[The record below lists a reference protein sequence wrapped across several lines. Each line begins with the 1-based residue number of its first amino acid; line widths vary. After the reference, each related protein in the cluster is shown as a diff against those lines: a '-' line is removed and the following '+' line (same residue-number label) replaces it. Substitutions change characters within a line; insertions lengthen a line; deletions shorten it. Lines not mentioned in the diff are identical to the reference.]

1 MAFNKKYAG
10 LPDLDLA
17 PDIYETP
24 ELTDGS
30 TLATATVRS
39 LSPFQDE
46 STSPEIDRQRLQ
58 PDQARLHFLSSR
70 LDTRGVDFSD
80 SIASKRTSY
89 KAMSRRRQRRE
100 DGTEILG
107 DVSDEEDESL
117 ERKLARLRR
126 EAEEL
131 KEELATRKA
140 AQRDTQTTTGAG
152 DSAEGDHQHQD
163 DLDNGVLELS
173 RALDSLHTSSRG
185 GAGPMTAEEILS
197 QKLGG
202 SIPPTVHAAKQ
213 RNELLHGPQSNIPAG
228 LLSNAAAF
236 DARLTLL
243 EAALG
248 IPNTPIPHSADD
260 SAGPQPIL
268 PTLNH
273 LTVQLSTLSSTLTGP
288 SASIPGPQSHQP
300 QPTTVTTP
308 HLEALTTRIRKL
320 TADADALS
328 SARRRATEA
337 ARAVIAARIAA
348 ATADDPAGATIASAT
363 AHTPATTAPMTITD
377 HPAAGAPS
385 LSSLSATETDSAAS
399 EQAAKIQAL
408 YTTLPTITSLHPLLP
423 SVLERLRSLR
433 AIHAGAARAAEDLD
447 ALEDRQAEMKREI
460 EQWREG
466 LAVVEGKV
474 RECEGVMKG
483 NMEVVGPWV
492 KGLEGRLEGLGG

>member
-1 MAFNKKYAG
+1 
-10 LPDLDLA
+10 
-17 PDIYETP
+17 
-24 ELTDGS
+24 
-30 TLATATVRS
+30 
-39 LSPFQDE
+39 
-46 STSPEIDRQRLQ
+46 
-58 PDQARLHFLSSR
+58 
-70 LDTRGVDFSD
+70 
-80 SIASKRTSY
+80 
-89 KAMSRRRQRRE
+89 MSRRRQRRE
-100 DGTEILG
+100 DGTEVLG

-140 AQRDTQTTTGAG
+140 QRGMQSTDAAGTGADED
-152 DSAEGDHQHQD
+152 DSAADGDHD
-163 DLDNGVLELS
+163 DLDNSVLELS
-173 RALDSLHTSSRG
+173 RALDNLHTSSRG
-185 GAGPMTAEEILS
+185 GAAPITAEEILS

-213 RNELLHGPQSNIPAG
+213 RNEMLHGPQSNIPAG

-248 IPNTPIPHSADD
+248 IPNTPIPHSSDD
-260 SAGPQPIL
+260 NAGPQPIL

-273 LTVQLSTLSSTLTGP
+273 LTLQLSTLSSTLTGP
-288 SASIPGPQSHQP
+288 SASIPAPQSQSQSHP
-300 QPTTVTTP
+300 QSTVTTP
-308 HLEALTTRIRKL
+308 HIEALTTRIRKL

-348 ATADDPAGATIASAT
+348 ATSDDPTGTT
-363 AHTPATTAPMTITD
+363 TPNTTATTTNQTTNDTP
-377 HPAAGAPS
+377 PS
-385 LSSLSATETDSAAS
+385 LSSLSATENDSAAS

-447 ALEDRQAEMKREI
+447 ALEERQADMKREI
-460 EQWREG
+460 EQWRDG
-466 LAVVEGKV
+466 LGVVEGKV
-474 RECEGVMKG
+474 RECEVAMRG

>member
-30 TLATATVRS
+30 TLAASCPNLCYTATVRS
-39 LSPFQDE
+39 PSPFQDE
-46 STSPEIDRQRLQ
+46 PANPDIDRHRLQ
-58 PDQARLHFLSSR
+58 PDQARTHFLPAR
-70 LDTRGVDFSD
+70 LDARDVDFSD
-80 SIASKRTSY
+80 SIASRRKSY

-100 DGTEILG
+100 DGTEVLG

-140 AQRDTQTTTGAG
+140 QRNAQSNSAGA
-152 DSAEGDHQHQD
+152 D
-163 DLDNGVLELS
+163 DPGEDDDKGELDDGMLELS
-173 RALDSLHTSSRG
+173 RALDSLHTFSRD
-185 GAGPMTAEEILS
+185 GAIPVTAEEMLS

-202 SIPPTVHAAKQ
+202 NIPSAIHAAKQ
-213 RNELLHGPQSNIPAG
+213 RNEALHGSSQSDVPAG

-248 IPNTPIPHSADD
+248 IPNTPISHSSDD
-260 SAGPQPIL
+260 NTGPQPIL
-268 PTLNH
+268 PTLSH
-273 LTVQLSTLSSTLTGP
+273 LSLQLSTLTSTLTGTA
-288 SASIPGPQSHQP
+288 ASIPAGPSQAHS
-300 QPTTVTTP
+300 TVTTP
-308 HLEALTTRIRKL
+308 HIEALTTRIRKL

-348 ATADDPAGATIASAT
+348 ATSDHPTSAT
-363 AHTPATTAPMTITD
+363 TNTATTTTTTTTTTTEAP
-377 HPAAGAPS
+377 PS
-385 LSSLSATETDSAAS
+385 LTSLTATETDSAAS

-447 ALEDRQAEMKREI
+447 ALEERQREMKTEI
-460 EQWREG
+460 EMWREG
-466 LAVVEGKV
+466 LGAVEGKV
-474 RECEGVMKG
+474 REAEETMRG
-483 NMEVVGPWV
+483 NVEVVGGWIR
-492 KGLEGRLEGLGG
+492 GLEARLEGLGG

>member
-10 LPDLDLA
+10 LPDLDIA

-39 LSPFQDE
+39 PSPFQDE
-46 STSPEIDRQRLQ
+46 PANPDIDRQRLQ
-58 PDQARLHFLSSR
+58 PDQARSHFLPAR
-70 LDTRGVDFSD
+70 LDARDVDFSD
-80 SIASKRTSY
+80 SIASRRKSY

-100 DGTEILG
+100 DGTEVLG

-140 AQRDTQTTTGAG
+140 QRNAQS
-152 DSAEGDHQHQD
+152 DSAGAD
-163 DLDNGVLELS
+163 DPGEDDDKGELDDGVLELS
-173 RALDSLHTSSRG
+173 RALDSLHTFSRD
-185 GAGPMTAEEILS
+185 GAIPVTAEEILS

-202 SIPPTVHAAKQ
+202 NIPSAVHAAKQ
-213 RNELLHGPQSNIPAG
+213 RNEALHGSSQSDVPVG

-248 IPNTPIPHSADD
+248 IPNTPIFHSSDD
-260 SAGPQPIL
+260 NIGPQPIL
-268 PTLNH
+268 PTLSH
-273 LTVQLSTLSSTLTGP
+273 LSLQLSTLTSTLTGP
-288 SASIPGPQSHQP
+288 AASIPAGPSQAHS
-300 QPTTVTTP
+300 TVTTP
-308 HLEALTTRIRKL
+308 HIEALTTRIRKL

-348 ATADDPAGATIASAT
+348 ATSDHPTSTT
-363 AHTPATTAPMTITD
+363 ANTANITTATTTTATTEAP
-377 HPAAGAPS
+377 PS
-385 LSSLSATETDSAAS
+385 LTSLTATETDSAAS

-433 AIHAGAARAAEDLD
+433 AIHAGATRAAEDLD
-447 ALEDRQAEMKREI
+447 ALEERQREMKTEI
-460 EQWREG
+460 EMWREG
-466 LAVVEGKV
+466 LGVVEGKV
-474 RECEGVMKG
+474 REAEEAMRG
-483 NMEVVGPWV
+483 NVEVVGGWV
-492 KGLEGRLEGLGG
+492 RGLEARLEGLGG

>member
-10 LPDLDLA
+10 LPDLDVA

-39 LSPFQDE
+39 PSPFQDE

-58 PDQARLHFLSSR
+58 PDQARSHFLSSR
-70 LDTRGVDFSD
+70 LDARGVDFSD

-131 KEELATRKA
+131 KEALATRNA
-140 AQRDTQTTTGAG
+140 AQRDTQSAAGAG
-152 DSAEGDHQHQD
+152 DSAEGDHQQHQD
-163 DLDNGVLELS
+163 DLDNGLLELS
-173 RALDSLHTSSRG
+173 RALDNLHTSSRG

-260 SAGPQPIL
+260 ATGPQPIL
-268 PTLNH
+268 PALSH

-288 SASIPGPQSHQP
+288 SASIPGPQSQSQP
-300 QPTTVTTP
+300 STVTTP
-308 HLEALTTRIRKL
+308 HIEALTTRIRKL

-348 ATADDPAGATIASAT
+348 ATSDDPAGTTTTTTAT
-363 AHTPATTAPMTITD
+363 ATGHIPASTIPDHHAP
-377 HPAAGAPS
+377 GAPS
-385 LSSLSATETDSAAS
+385 LSSLSAAETDSAAS

-447 ALEDRQAEMKREI
+447 ALEEKQAEMKREI
-460 EQWREG
+460 EQWRGG

-474 RECEGVMKG
+474 RECEGAMRG

>member
-39 LSPFQDE
+39 PSPFQDE
-46 STSPEIDRQRLQ
+46 SSNPEIDRQRLQ
-58 PDQARLHFLSSR
+58 PDLARSHFLSSH
-70 LDTRGVDFSD
+70 LDARGVDFSD
-80 SIASKRTSY
+80 SIASKRKSY
-89 KAMSRRRQRRE
+89 KALSHRRQRRE
-100 DGTEILG
+100 DGTEVLG

-126 EAEEL
+126 EADEL
-131 KEELATRKA
+131 KEELTTRKA
-140 AQRDTQTTTGAG
+140 SHRDTQAAGAG
-152 DSAEGDHQHQD
+152 DSVDGDQD
-163 DLDNGVLELS
+163 SLDSGVLELS
-173 RALDSLHTSSRG
+173 RALDSLHAYSRSG
-185 GAGPMTAEEILS
+185 SVHFTAEEILS

-213 RNELLHGPQSNIPAG
+213 RNEMLHGPQSNVPAG

-236 DARLTLL
+236 DARLALL

-248 IPNTPIPHSADD
+248 IPNTPIPHASDD
-260 SAGPQPIL
+260 NAGPQPIL

-273 LTVQLSTLSSTLTGP
+273 LTLQLSTLSSTLTGP
-288 SASIPGPQSHQP
+288 SASIPVGQSQS
-300 QPTTVTTP
+300 QSQSTVTTS
-308 HLEALTTRIRKL
+308 HIEALTTRIRKL

-348 ATADDPAGATIASAT
+348 AASDDDPAGTGTT
-363 AHTPATTAPMTITD
+363 AATTNKPTAD
-377 HPAAGAPS
+377 HAPS
-385 LSSLSATETDSAAS
+385 HSSLSVTETDSAAS
-399 EQAAKIQAL
+399 EQTAKIHAL
-408 YTTLPTITSLHPLLP
+408 YTTLPTINSLHPLLP

-447 ALEDRQAEMKREI
+447 ALEERQAEMKSEI
-460 EQWREG
+460 EQWRDG
-466 LAVVEGKV
+466 LKAVEGKV
-474 RECEGVMKG
+474 RDCEVAMKG
-483 NMEVVGPWV
+483 NMDIVGPWV
-492 KGLEGRLEGLGG
+492 KGLEGRLEALGG

>member
-39 LSPFQDE
+39 PSPFQDE
-46 STSPEIDRQRLQ
+46 SSNPEIDRQRLQ
-58 PDQARLHFLSSR
+58 PDLARSHFLSSH
-70 LDTRGVDFSD
+70 LDARGVDFSD
-80 SIASKRTSY
+80 SIASKRKSY
-89 KAMSRRRQRRE
+89 KAMGHRGQRRE
-100 DGTEILG
+100 DGTEVLG

-126 EAEEL
+126 EADEL
-131 KEELATRKA
+131 KEELTTRKA
-140 AQRDTQTTTGAG
+140 SHRDTQAAGAEDSVDG
-152 DSAEGDHQHQD
+152 DQD
-163 DLDNGVLELS
+163 ALDSGVLELS
-173 RALDSLHTSSRG
+173 RALDSLHTYSRSG
-185 GAGPMTAEEILS
+185 SVHFTAEEILS

-213 RNELLHGPQSNIPAG
+213 RNEMLHGPQSNVPAG
-228 LLSNAAAF
+228 LLSNAVAF

-248 IPNTPIPHSADD
+248 IPNTPIPHASDD
-260 SAGPQPIL
+260 NAGPQPIL

-273 LTVQLSTLSSTLTGP
+273 LTLQLSTLSSTLTGP
-288 SASIPGPQSHQP
+288 SASIPVGQSQY
-300 QPTTVTTP
+300 QSQSQSTVTTS
-308 HLEALTTRIRKL
+308 HIEALTTRIRKL

-348 ATADDPAGATIASAT
+348 AASDDPAGTGTT
-363 AHTPATTAPMTITD
+363 AATTNKPTAD
-377 HPAAGAPS
+377 HAPS
-385 LSSLSATETDSAAS
+385 PSSLSVTETDSAAS
-399 EQAAKIQAL
+399 EQTAKIHAL
-408 YTTLPTITSLHPLLP
+408 YTTLPTISSLHPLLP

-447 ALEDRQAEMKREI
+447 ALEERQAEMKSEI
-460 EQWREG
+460 EQWRDG
-466 LAVVEGKV
+466 LKAVEGKV
-474 RECEGVMKG
+474 RDCEVAMKG
-483 NMEVVGPWV
+483 NMDIVGPWV
-492 KGLEGRLEGLGG
+492 KGLEGRLEALGG

>member
-24 ELTDGS
+24 ELTDSS

-39 LSPFQDE
+39 PSPFQDE
-46 STSPEIDRQRLQ
+46 STNPEIDRQRLQ
-58 PDQARLHFLSSR
+58 PDQARSHFLPSR
-70 LDTRGVDFSD
+70 LDARDVDFSD
-80 SIASKRTSY
+80 SIASRKKSY
-89 KAMSRRRQRRE
+89 KALSRRRQRRE
-100 DGTEILG
+100 GGTEILG

-131 KEELATRKA
+131 KEELATRN
-140 AQRDTQTTTGAG
+140 AQRDSRAGGASVDED
-152 DSAEGDHQHQD
+152 DSAGAADHD

-173 RALDSLHTSSRG
+173 RALDSLHTFSRG
-185 GAGPMTAEEILS
+185 SRATITAEEILS

-213 RNELLHGPQSNIPAG
+213 RNEMLHEPQSNIPAG

-248 IPNTPIPHSADD
+248 IPNTPIPHSDDD

-273 LTVQLSTLSSTLTGP
+273 LTLQLSTLCT
-288 SASIPGPQSHQP
+288 IPAPQSQHHSQS
-300 QPTTVTTP
+300 TVTTP
-308 HLEALTTRIRKL
+308 HIEALTTRIRKL

-337 ARAVIAARIAA
+337 ARAVIAARMAA
-348 ATADDPAGATIASAT
+348 ATSDDPTGTIT
-363 AHTPATTAPMTITD
+363 TTA
-377 HPAAGAPS
+377 AAAANATGTTAIHASDNIPPS

-460 EQWREG
+460 EQWRDG
-466 LAVVEGKV
+466 LGVVEEKV
-474 RECEGVMKG
+474 RECEVAMKG

-492 KGLEGRLEGLGG
+492 KGLEGRLEALEG

>member
-24 ELTDGS
+24 ELTDSS

-39 LSPFQDE
+39 PSPFQDE
-46 STSPEIDRQRLQ
+46 STNPEIDRQRLQ
-58 PDQARLHFLSSR
+58 PDQARSHFLPSR
-70 LDTRGVDFSD
+70 LDARDVDFSD
-80 SIASKRTSY
+80 SIASRRKSY
-89 KAMSRRRQRRE
+89 KALSRRRQRRE
-100 DGTEILG
+100 DGTEVLG

-140 AQRDTQTTTGAG
+140 QRDAQPSGASVDED
-152 DSAEGDHQHQD
+152 DSPFADYDG
-163 DLDNGVLELS
+163 LDNGVLELS

-185 GAGPMTAEEILS
+185 GAAPITVEEILS

-202 SIPPTVHAAKQ
+202 SIPPSVHATKQ
-213 RNELLHGPQSNIPAG
+213 RNEMLHEPQSNIPAG

-248 IPNTPIPHSADD
+248 IPNTPVPHSSDD

-273 LTVQLSTLSSTLTGP
+273 LSLQLSTLFSTLTGP
-288 SASIPGPQSHQP
+288 SASIPATQSHPHSQP
-300 QPTTVTTP
+300 TVTTP
-308 HLEALTTRIRKL
+308 HIEALTTRIRKL

-348 ATADDPAGATIASAT
+348 STSDDPTAATITTTNAT
-363 AHTPATTAPMTITD
+363 GTAAIHTSDNIP
-377 HPAAGAPS
+377 PS
-385 LSSLSATETDSAAS
+385 LSSLSATEIDSAAS

-460 EQWREG
+460 EQWRDG
-466 LAVVEGKV
+466 LEVVEGKV
-474 RECEGVMKG
+474 RECEVAMKG
-483 NMEVVGPWV
+483 NMEIVGPWV
-492 KGLEGRLEGLGG
+492 KGLEGRLERLGA

>member
-39 LSPFQDE
+39 PSPFQHE

-58 PDQARLHFLSSR
+58 PDQARSHFLSSR
-70 LDTRGVDFSD
+70 LDARGVDFSD
-80 SIASKRTSY
+80 SIASKRMSY

-100 DGTEILG
+100 DVTEVLG

-140 AQRDTQTTTGAG
+140 AQRDTQTVAGAG
-152 DSAEGDHQHQD
+152 DSAEGDHHHHE
-163 DLDNGVLELS
+163 DLDEGVLELS

-202 SIPPTVHAAKQ
+202 SIPPTVLTAKQ
-213 RNELLHGPQSNIPAG
+213 RKELLHGPQSNIPAG

-248 IPNTPIPHSADD
+248 IPNTPIPHSADE

-273 LTVQLSTLSSTLTGP
+273 LTIQLSTLSSILTGP
-288 SASIPGPQSHQP
+288 SASIPGPQSHQS
-300 QPTTVTTP
+300 QPPTVTTP
-308 HLEALTTRIRKL
+308 HIEALTTRIRKL

-348 ATADDPAGATIASAT
+348 ATADDPAGATTATSAT
-363 AHTPATTAPMTITD
+363 AHTPATAAPMIAD
-377 HPAAGAPS
+377 HATGGGGAPS
-385 LSSLSATETDSAAS
+385 LSSLSSTETDSAAS

-466 LAVVEGKV
+466 LAVVE
-474 RECEGVMKG
+474 
-483 NMEVVGPWV
+483 
-492 KGLEGRLEGLGG
+492 